1 MPEYRN
7 RDELV
12 ADENVMGGSE
22 EVMSMY
28 GANQIIEP
36 KQEEEEKKNDLIG
49 GMLSDIMDS
58 KKPHKKMI
66 RSILKMKPQDIHI
79 VKRSA
84 RYFLDNPHEL
94 KNNIDEGILED
105 LSQTTGSNDLAD
117 MLDQDYE
124 DTQGGD
130 LEENPDN
137 LLEGLAIL
145 LHHIP
150 KITKALNQ

>member
-1 MPEYRN
+1 MLTI
-7 RDELV
+7 ELI
-12 ADENVMGGSE
+12 AIFAFCMIGTGLSSFFLGRKEGME
-22 EVMSMY
+22 
-28 GANQIIEP
+28 ALIE
-36 KQEEEEKKNDLIG
+36 
-49 GMLSDIMDS
+49 
-58 KKPHKKMI
+58 H
-66 RSILKMKPQDIHI
+66 
-79 VKRSA
+79 
-84 RYFLDNPHEL
+84 F
-94 KNNIDEGILED
+94 IDEGILED

-137 LLEGLAIL
+137 LLEGLAVL

>member
-7 RDELV
+7 RDEMI
-12 ADENVMGGSE
+12 ADENAQGGSE

-28 GANQIIEP
+28 GANQIVEP
-36 KQEEEEKKNDLIG
+36 KKEEEEKKNDLIG

-58 KKPHKKMI
+58 KKPHKRMI

-79 VKRSA
+79 VKRSSK
-84 RYFLDNPHEL
+84 YFLDNPHEL
-94 KNNIDEGILED
+94 KTHIEEGILED
-105 LSQTTGSNDLAD
+105 LASTTGSNDLAD
-117 MLDQDYE
+117 MIDQDYE

-130 LEENPDN
+130 LENNPDN
-137 LLEGLAIL
+137 LLEGLAVL
-145 LHHIP
+145 LNHIP